1 MEAKQE
7 LVTIK
12 TDNTVLMNA
21 LECKRS
27 KELYLEE
34 EIRRLKASQIDQ
46 HKIRR
51 EKQMLHT
58 EKAELHRERQELR
71 TELAKLQVSIQ

>member
-27 KELYLEE
+27 TELHLEE
-34 EIRRLKASQIDQ
+34 EIRRLKACQIDQ

>member
-12 TDNTVLMNA
+12 TDNTVLLKA
-21 LECKRS
+21 LEHKTS
-27 KELYLEE
+27 KEHDLEE
-34 EIRRLKASQIDQ
+34 EIRRLKASLIDQ

-51 EKQMLHT
+51 ERQMLHT
-58 EKAELHRERQELR
+58 GQAELHRERQEVH